1 MVHFILYLFLIF
13 YIIYYICF
21 SEPAPMVAK
30 EGVWVWSDLDV
41 LQTRTGNALY
51 NGEEED
57 RDMWLWLLRKLFVPR
72 KYF

>member
-1 MVHFILYLFLIF
+1 
-13 YIIYYICF
+13 
-21 SEPAPMVAK
+21 MVAK
-30 EGVWVWSDLDV
+30 EGVWVWSDLDG

-72 KYF
+72 KYFWGIMRELRIWGFKAKERSTEWDI